1 MESVPVPAGEGDLAV
16 AAKFALE
23 SIEVADSAAGLE
35 RRQRKKGDRSDSS
48 DAGSS
53 SDDDSSDDDSTSG
66 APLCRFRA
74 ARALPSAIRCAC
86 SRLSACSC
94 IESIVATVL
103 ASTMTLGRRSHSGN
117 REGRAVA
124 PPKLSESKGIWKRTE
139 AT

>member
-53 SDDDSSDDDSTSG
+53 SDDDSSEVSSSEDEGGMPDADAPA
-66 APLCRFRA
+66 APLS
-74 ARALPSAIRCAC
+74 LIH
-86 SRLSACSC
+86 
-94 IESIVATVL
+94 I
-103 ASTMTLGRRSHSGN
+103 
-117 REGRAVA
+117 
-124 PPKLSESKGIWKRTE
+124 
-139 AT
+139 